1 MKRFCLLLLCGFCC
15 RFVPRGAQTGIL
27 ISIHGK
33 VVDAKT
39 REALPYASVQF
50 NNDPNGARTDI
61 DGNFLIETSKKPKTL
76 KVSYVGYKTREIE
89 LQNGLKQELN
99 IELTENQLDIKEVT
113 IRPDKYRR
121 KNNPAID
128 LIEEVFKHKDQN
140 RKEGLDYYRYDAYEK
155 LEFNINAINNKFR
168 KRWYFHKFQFI
179 FDHVDTNR
187 VNNKVALPFYLRERI
202 LQVRY
207 RRDPKSRKEFLRGE
221 TQTVLDDD
229 YNVDEDGVSAY
240 LTNLYQDV
248 DIYEGAIPLLTT
260 EFIGPLSGAA
270 TAFYRFY
277 IVDTVE
283 LNGHKYADIFFA
295 PKNKS
300 DLAFM
305 GNLLVALDSTYA
317 VRRVEMGISRD
328 INLNWVTDLHI
339 EQEYDFAGTGANRR
353 LMLVKDAI
361 TMDFNILKNADGR
374 SFLAKKSVSYK
385 NYALNEPLPDSLF
398 HSNTILQ
405 RDTGNVT
412 HRSVN
417 YWVQNRHFALNLHEK
432 GIGDMIDSIQKVRAF
447 RVAVEIMSVL
457 GSGYKK
463 LGWLELG
470 PLPSAYSFNGVEG
483 HRLRVGGRT
492 NAKLFKNMILEG
504 YVAYG
509 TQDLRW
515 KGFGAVT
522 YAFGQNRPRIY
533 PNNQLILSYQH
544 DLRVPGLDIAN
555 WQPDNFLLSFQR
567 GINNKMVFYNTLHA
581 EYDREYRTGFSYALT
596 AQRRDLPA
604 AGILQYQL
612 EDPNAPGGRKTTPT
626 SVEAGFGLRYAPNQ
640 KFYQG
645 KTYRLPMLN
654 KFPVF
659 SLSYRM
665 GIKGIA
671 GSQFNYQRISAKVVK
686 TFFVAPFGRSE
697 WTLEATRLF
706 GALPYPLLEIPRANQ
721 SYAFDWY
728 SYSLM
733 NFLEFVGDRSVSLL
747 IHHNLNGFILN
758 KIPLVKK
765 LQLREVASLKLL
777 YGGLS
782 ARNRPSSENQLL
794 RFPTDAAGN
803 PTTYTLGRLPYA
815 EFSVG
820 VANIF
825 KILRIDYVQRVTYLN
840 LPNVSRWGLRVSFQT
855 VF

>member
-1 MKRFCLLLLCGFCC
+1 MLLLCGWCC
-15 RFVPRGAQTGIL
+15 RFVPLGAQTGSV
-27 ISIHGK
+27 ISVHGK
-33 VVDAKT
+33 VLDAKT
-39 REALPYASVQF
+39 HAPLPYASVQF
-50 NNDPNGARTDI
+50 SNDPNGARTDI
-61 DGNFLIETSKKPKTL
+61 DGNFFLETHNSAKTL
-76 KVSYVGYKTREIE
+76 KISYIGYKTQEIK
-89 LQNGLKQELN
+89 LQQGLKQEIL
-99 IELTENQLDIKEVT
+99 IELVENQVDIKEVT

-155 LEFNINAINNKFR
+155 LEFNINGINDKFR
-168 KRWYFHKFQFI
+168 RRWYFKKFQFI

-207 RRDPKSRKEFLRGE
+207 RRDPKARKEFLMGE

-229 YNVDEDGVSAY
+229 YDVDQDGVSAY

-248 DIYEGAIPLLTT
+248 DIYEGTIPLLTT

-283 LNGHKYADIFFA
+283 LNGAKYADVFFA

-339 EQEYDFAGTGANRR
+339 EQEYDFAGTGTKRR

-361 TMDFNILKNADGR
+361 TMDFNIFKKADGR

-385 NYALNEPLPDSLF
+385 NYALNDPLPDSLF
-398 HSNTILQ
+398 RTKTILQ
-405 RDTGNVT
+405 RDTGDVK
-412 HRSVN
+412 HRSDQF
-417 YWVQNRHFALNLHEK
+417 WVQNRHFARNAHE
-432 GIGDMIDSIQKVRAF
+432 IAIEDMIDSIQRVRAF
-447 RVAVEIMSVL
+447 RNAVQFMTVV
-457 GSGYKK
+457 GTGYKK
-463 LGWLELG
+463 FGWLELG
-470 PLPSAYSFNGVEG
+470 PLLSTYSFNGVEG
-483 HRLRVGGRT
+483 HRFRLGGRT
-492 NAKLFKNMILEG
+492 NAKLSKNMLLEG
-504 YVAYG
+504 YMAYG
-509 TQDLRW
+509 TQDLSW
-515 KGFGAVT
+515 KGLGSIT
-522 YAFGQNRPRIY
+522 YAFGQNKPRTF
-533 PNNQLILSYQH
+533 PNNQLVLSYQR

-555 WQPDNFLLSFQR
+555 WQSDNFLLSFQR
-567 GINNKMVFYNTLHA
+567 GVNNKMVFYNTLRT
-581 EYDREYRTGFSYALT
+581 EYLREFQNGFSYALT
-596 AQRRDLPA
+596 AQHRNLPA

-612 EDPNAPGGRKTTPT
+612 EDPDMPGARNTTPT
-626 SVEAGFGLRYAPNQ
+626 TMEAGFGLRFAPNE

-645 KTYRLPMLN
+645 RTYRLPMLT

-671 GSQFNYQRISAKVVK
+671 GSQYNYQRISGKVRK

-697 WTLEATRLF
+697 WTLEATQLF

-733 NFLEFVGDRSVSLL
+733 NFLEFVGDRSASL
-747 IHHNLNGFILN
+747 IVHHNLNGFILN
-758 KIPLVKK
+758 KIPIIKK
-765 LQLREVASLKLL
+765 LQLREVASVKVL

-782 ARNRPSSENQLL
+782 KRNRPSSENQLL
-794 RFPTDAAGN
+794 RLPTDAAGN
-803 PTTYTLGRLPYA
+803 PTTFTLGRLPYT

-825 KILRIDYVQRVTYLN
+825 KMLRIDYVQRLTYLN
-840 LPNVSRWGLRVSFQT
+840 QPNVSRWGVRMSFQT
-855 VF
+855 GF